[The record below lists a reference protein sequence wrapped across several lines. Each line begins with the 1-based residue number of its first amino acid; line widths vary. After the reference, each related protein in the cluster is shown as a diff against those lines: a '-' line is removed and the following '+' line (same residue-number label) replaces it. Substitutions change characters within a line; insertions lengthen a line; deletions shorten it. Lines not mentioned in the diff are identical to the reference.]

1 VTRSGPRSELDGG
14 TSRRISS
21 VVLVVASLGFALAA
35 TFHWGRPGR
44 VVLDAIMATVF
55 LFLAVGMWQPR
66 RW

>member
-1 VTRSGPRSELDGG
+1 
-14 TSRRISS
+14 